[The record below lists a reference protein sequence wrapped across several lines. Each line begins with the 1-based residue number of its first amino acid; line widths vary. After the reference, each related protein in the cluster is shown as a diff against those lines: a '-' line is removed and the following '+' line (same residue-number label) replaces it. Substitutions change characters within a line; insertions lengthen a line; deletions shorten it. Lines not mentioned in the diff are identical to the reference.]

1 MANNVRVNLF
11 EVAHAPQTQKL
22 SDTLVAFS
30 QLPIEQR
37 YRGDIRLEQV
47 IQFPADNV
55 LPYEQFHL
63 EFAKERQIG
72 PGRMSRTAAISNV
85 GLQRDELFGEETAAL
100 YLPSKKWL
108 LVLNN
113 LYGVGPSRMADY
125 FNALDPGNDALY
137 LDYMI
142 QPMIDQHTLARMR
155 KVQRFSEIEITAS
168 VGAFDKLD
176 DKVAESVLDAAKG
189 VKAHRL
195 TLKLHANEK
204 RKSGASLTPSAV
216 RHLVDKLLTR
226 SEDIDK
232 LAIKGDDEA
241 LQNRDSV
248 INLIEHRVHTKFRA
262 SELQVD
268 NHRYTHGSKM
278 DLLRRACR
286 GWLTSLA

>member
-30 QLPIEQR
+30 QLPIGQR
-37 YRGDIRLEQV
+37 YRGEIRLEQV
-47 IQFPADNV
+47 MQSPADNV
-55 LPYEQFHL
+55 VPYEHFHL
-63 EFAKERQIG
+63 EFAKERSIG
-72 PGRMSRTAAISNV
+72 PGRMSPTTAISSV
-85 GLQRDELFGEETAAL
+85 VLGQDELFGEETAAL

-108 LVLNN
+108 LILNS

-137 LDYMI
+137 LDYMV

-155 KVQRFSEIEITAS
+155 KVQRFSEIEVTAS
-168 VGAFDKLD
+168 VGVFDKLD
-176 DKVAESVLDAAKG
+176 DRVAESVLDAAKG
-189 VKAHRL
+189 VKAHRI
-195 TLKLHANEK
+195 TLKLCANEK
-204 RKSGASLTPSAV
+204 RKSGASLIPSSV

-232 LAIKGDDEA
+232 LTIKGDDEA

-248 INLIEHRVHTKFRA
+248 INLIEHRVHTSFRA
-262 SELQVD
+262 SELKVD

>member
-1 MANNVRVNLF
+1 MAF
-11 EVAHAPQTQKL
+11 AKI
-22 SDTLVAFS
+22 
-30 QLPIEQR
+30 PIAQR
-37 YRGDIRLEQV
+37 HRADIRLEQV
-47 IQFPADNV
+47 THVLADAV
-55 LPYEQFHL
+55 VPHDQFHL

-85 GLQRDELFGEETAAL
+85 GLLGDELFGEETAAL

-113 LYGVGPSRMADY
+113 HYGVGPSRMSEY

-137 LDYMI
+137 LDYI
-142 QPMIDQHTLARMR
+142 LQPVIDQRALERMR
-155 KVQRFSEIEITAS
+155 KVQRFAEIEITAS
-168 VGAFDKLD
+168 VGVFGNLD
-176 DKVAESVLDAAKG
+176 DPLAESVLEAANG
-189 VKAHRL
+189 LKAQRL
-195 TLKLHANEK
+195 TLKLCANDK
-204 RKSGASLTPSAV
+204 NKKGASLMPAAV
-216 RHLVDKLLTR
+216 RHFLQTMLPR

-232 LAIKGDDEA
+232 LTIKGDDEA
-241 LQNRDSV
+241 LQDRDKV
-248 INLIEHRVHTKFRA
+248 IDLLKHRIHTKYRA